1 MWLRC
6 SRRLGKVKP
15 HSAHEV
21 AFAGPSS
28 CCAIPW
34 GDGESGRE
42 GDGVAASG
50 GGGGGAV

>member
-6 SRRLGKVKP
+6 SKRLGKVKP

-34 GDGESGRE
+34 GDG
-42 GDGVAASG
+42 VAASG